1 MGEPLGKLDGF
12 ADIVGNDEGFADGT
26 PLGPVDGCRLELGE
40 SLGIMDGLAVTVG
53 PDEGLS
59 VGAPV
64 GLADGC

>member
-1 MGEPLGKLDGF
+1 MADTVGAKVGF
-12 ADIVGNDEGFADGT
+12 SEVATEGST
-26 PLGPVDGCRLELGE
+26 EGCRLELGE
-40 SLGIMDGLAVTVG
+40 SLGIMDGLTVTVG